1 MTFAKRVKNTL
12 FAVSAC
18 LVMAGVSQAANV
30 PVTNGLVLWLDAAD
44 AATVIVDPID
54 GGVVQWTD
62 KSGLNNNAAQFT
74 PVNRPDV
81 NATALNGL
89 PAIRFDGVDDGMSI
103 ADSLSLQREY
113 TVFTIDQ
120 YYGPTQGRSLQSRE
134 AGVNWLTGK
143 WSGGNSHYSEGW
155 VTATNSNIAGTN
167 IPAIG
172 EAVGNNGSS
181 RYYIDGTNRT
191 QGAAVNTGPNVPG
204 RLGIGTNG
212 AFVELSNLDISEIVI
227 FDRALT
233 KTERHDVGSYL
244 ADKWGI
250 ASTYLDSSTFQ
261 DHGTVTQFTGADPGE
276 GLDLQGNII
285 YQVAVGGL
293 TEIQG
298 TNARWLPDTLT
309 NGVTVSANNHIPAW
323 ENRPEMGNTSDDNIL
338 ESALHSIRWSSP
350 LNPVPEVDVTLD
362 VIPGHTYKL
371 QALFTENIP
380 NLPAGS
386 RVFEPSVNGQ
396 EQATIVVDT
405 NAVAG
410 TFAGPSAAGAVYT
423 YQFTATGNTATFN
436 LSGASFG
443 RDTNPALNALTLED
457 LTDTTPTFSAPIL
470 GTTSVGNFTGAD
482 LGEGIDLEG
491 DIVYALNINGPDT
504 LIRGV
509 NFTSDAT
516 TPGVIVVA
524 NSALNPWPNAT
535 AHDYGPSVD
544 DDALESV
551 MRGIRYDTTG
561 VIDIN
566 LLDLEVGETYQLQL
580 LFDEGC
586 CDRGA
591 DIFVEGL
598 MIADDVASGLLGDGM
613 GTIVTY
619 NFEATDDVLSIQLN
633 TFDTI
638 FADKFPLIQALTL
651 EKTSVIPEPSAFS
664 LMLIGGMFAAMKR
677 RRA

>member
-1 MTFAKRVKNTL
+1 MTFAKRVKNAL
-12 FAVSAC
+12 FAAGAC

-44 AATVIVDPID
+44 ASTVIVDPID
-54 GGVVQWTD
+54 GGVVQWVD
-62 KSGLNNNAAQFT
+62 KSGLSNNAAQFT

-81 NATALNGL
+81 NATALNGM

-120 YYGPTQGRSLQSRE
+120 YYGTVQGRSLQSRE

-143 WSGGNSHYSEGW
+143 WGGGNSHYSNGW
-155 VTATNSNIAGTN
+155 VTNTNTNIAT
-167 IPAIG
+167 IDVPVIG
-172 EAVGNNGSS
+172 EAVGNFGSS

-191 QGAAVNTGPNVPG
+191 AGAAVDTAPGIPG
-204 RLGIGTNG
+204 RLGLVGSGTNN
-212 AFVELSNLDISEIVI
+212 EQSNLDVSEIVI

-276 GLDLQGNII
+276 GLDLQGNIV

-298 TNARWLPDTLT
+298 ANARWLPDTLT
-309 NGVTVSANNHIPAW
+309 NGVTVSANNHLPVWAT
-323 ENRPEMGNTSDDNIL
+323 RPEMGNTSDDNIL
-338 ESALHSIRWSSP
+338 ETALHSIRWSSP
-350 LNPVPEVDVTLD
+350 LDPTPEVDVTLD

-410 TFAGPSAAGAVYT
+410 TFAGPSGAGAVYT

-443 RDTNPALNALTLED
+443 KDTNPALNALTLED
-457 LTDTTPTFSAPIL
+457 LTDTTPSNVAPIL
-470 GTTSVGNFTGAD
+470 GTTTVGNFTGGD

-491 DIVYALNINGPDT
+491 DIVQAININGPDT
-504 LIRGV
+504 MIRGI
-509 NFTSDAT
+509 NFVSDVT
-516 TPGVIVVA
+516 DPNFIIVA

-535 AHDYGPSVD
+535 AHDYGPSAD

-551 MRGIRYDTTG
+551 MRGIRYDSTSN
-561 VIDIN
+561 IDIN
-566 LLDLEVGETYQLQL
+566 LLDLEVGEEYKLQL

-598 MIADDVASGLLGDGM
+598 LIADDVATGVLGDGM

-619 NFEATDDVLSIQLN
+619 LFEATDDVLSIQLSAL
-633 TFDTI
+633 DTT